1 MNPFVQPLFKRHY
14 TVLAVALVACSQGPT
29 ASEGGAGQTASGG
42 SDAVAGNGAVETG
55 GAMSNLG
62 GASGAANTSAGTS
75 GTPSGGADAA
85 AGDSSLASGGADA
98 GVAGSGGGSAV
109 AGSGGAATL
118 SAGMTT
124 NRNDNLRSAA
134 NLAETA
140 LTPAKITASGFGLLF
155 SRTVDA
161 QVYAQPLYLGGLTLP
176 DNSRHNVVFVASSQ
190 NTVYAFDADN
200 AATTAPLWQKSLGA
214 SGSATGFG
222 CTDMT
227 AQVGVT
233 STPVIDAQAGNLY
246 LVAKGQENGTWVQRV
261 HVLDVLTGNERPG
274 SPLVISAVVS
284 GTGAGSSGGK
294 VTFNA
299 QNQLNRPGLL
309 LQDGT
314 LYVAFASHCDS
325 GAYHGWVLGY
335 HYDGA
340 KLEQTH
346 AYTVSPN
353 GSQGGIWQGSMGLSS
368 DGANV
373 YFAAGNGSTNPS
385 STPPDLSESVVR
397 LRASDF
403 TVQDYWTPT
412 NYAALNKAD
421 ADLSSGATLLPHDLL
436 MTGSKD
442 GRLYVLDRTNLGKFN
457 ASADAILQTLT
468 TPGKSNGQRGH
479 VHSGPV
485 YYKDPTSGD
494 EWVLLWPESSPLMRY
509 KIDPTTRKLTG
520 LVTSALGS
528 PGHPGAA
535 LALSANGTSAGTAV
549 LWAAAASGTDPDG
562 AWHMAVPG
570 TLYAVDPSKNPPA
583 LLWSS
588 AQNSARDGLG
598 NFAKFTPPTVANG
611 HVYVATFSGAL
622 RVYGLRQ

>member
-1 MNPFVQPLFKRHY
+1 MNSLAQPSSKRRY
-14 TVLAVALVACSQGPT
+14 TVLAFALVACSQGPA
-29 ASEGGAGQTASGG
+29 ASEGGAGQASAGG
-42 SDAVAGNGAVETG
+42 AASVAGNGPTETG
-55 GAMSNLG
+55 GAASDVGGANSPAGTGGAATGGTDAAGGDFSLPTGGAEAGGVAGSAG
-62 GASGAANTSAGTS
+62 GAS
-75 GTPSGGADAA
+75 
-85 AGDSSLASGGADA
+85 
-98 GVAGSGGGSAV
+98 AGSGGG
-109 AGSGGAATL
+109 ATL
-118 SAGMTT
+118 SAAVTT
-124 NRNDNLRSAA
+124 NRNDNLRSAT

-161 QVYAQPLYLGGLTLP
+161 QVYAQPLYLGGLTMP
-176 DNSRHNVVFVASSQ
+176 DNSRHNVVFVATSQ
-190 NTVYAFDADN
+190 NNVYAFDADD
-200 AATTAPLWQKSLGA
+200 AASTAPLWKKSLGA
-214 SGSATGFG
+214 SGPATGFG

-233 STPVIDAQAGNLY
+233 GTPVIDQQAGNLY
-246 LVAKGQENGTWVQRV
+246 LVSKGQESGAWVQRV

-274 SPLVISAVVS
+274 SPLVISASVS

-294 VTFNA
+294 VSFNA
-299 QNQLNRPGLL
+299 QNELNRPGLL

-314 LYVAFASHCDS
+314 LYIAFASHCDS

-335 HYDGA
+335 HYDGTNLA
-340 KLEQTH
+340 QTH

-353 GSQGGIWQGSMGLSS
+353 GSQGGIWQGGVGLSS
-368 DGANV
+368 DGASV
-373 YFAAGNGSTNPS
+373 YFAAGNGSTNPN

-403 TVQDYWTPT
+403 TPQDYWTPT

-421 ADLSSGATLLPHDLL
+421 SDLSSGATLLPHDLL

-457 ASADAILQTLT
+457 AGSDAILQTLT

-479 VHSGPV
+479 VHGGPV
-485 YYKDPTSGD
+485 YYKDPSSGD
-494 EWVLLWPESSPLMRY
+494 EWVLIWPESSPLMRY
-509 KIDPTTRKLTG
+509 KVDATTRKLTG
-520 LVTSALGS
+520 LVTAALGS
-528 PGHPGAA
+528 PGHPGAT
-535 LALSANGTSAGTAV
+535 LALSANGSTAGTAV

-570 TLYAVDPSKNPPA
+570 SLYAVDPSKNPPA

-588 AQNSARDGLG
+588 TQNSARDGLG
-598 NFAKFTPPTVANG
+598 NFAKFNTPTVANG
-611 HVYVATFSGAL
+611 HVYVATFSGVL
-622 RVYGLRQ
+622 RVYGLLH